1 MPILDSLADVFR
13 QYPDIQA
20 VYLFGSRAGGHA
32 RPGSDFDLAIVPA
45 DGAPEQQRL
54 SILADLTRAGFDDV
68 DLVFLD
74 GEDLVLAYEAVRP
87 NRLIYRSEEFDRGA
101 YYSKVVRMY
110 LDFLP
115 YLEVQRAA
123 YKRRVLDGQT

>member
-1 MPILDSLADVFR
+1 MPDLESLVEVFR
-13 QYPDIQA
+13 RYPEVEA
-20 VYLFGSRAGGHA
+20 VYLFGSRASGRTH
-32 RPGSDFDLAIVPA
+32 PGSDIDLAIVPA

-87 NRLIYRSEEFDRGA
+87 NQVVYRTEAFDRGA
-101 YYSKVVRMY
+101 YYSRVVRMY
-110 LDFLP
+110 LGFLP
-115 YLEVQRAA
+115 YLEVQREA
-123 YKRRVLDGQT
+123 YKRRILNGQS